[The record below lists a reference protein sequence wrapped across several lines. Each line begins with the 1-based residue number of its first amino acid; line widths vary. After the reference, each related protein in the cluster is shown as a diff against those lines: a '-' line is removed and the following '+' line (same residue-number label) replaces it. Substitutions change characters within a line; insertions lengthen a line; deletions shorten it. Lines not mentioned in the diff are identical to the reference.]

1 MDYWFISFKVR
12 SRNGD
17 TYVGQKIFETKQG
30 TSPHDALEAAIQDV
44 AGLNQADFNAVRIL
58 AFNRV

>member
-30 TSPHDALEAAIQDV
+30 ISPHDALEAAIQDV